1 MFAGLWLVSRSVK
14 TSGRR
19 DGIFLLLSALTFAAW
34 MLPRHKL
41 FDISLSLI
49 LMAVLTFLIANPT
62 GKRHFVTGLCTGL
75 AAFFG
80 RNHGMYAVVGGLGVM
95 VWLNIRQSGRPGLV
109 KGLKLWA
116 AGILVGFSPT
126 LLMLLF
132 VPGFGSAF
140 GESILYTFSLK
151 GFNLPLP
158 VPWPWRIGFASL
170 PVGAAIRG
178 WLIGMFL
185 IGIVV
190 FGVLSLAW
198 ALLQRFRNKPVTP
211 ALAAVAFLSLPYAH
225 YAYSRADVGHLAH
238 GIFPLLVGCLA
249 LLAVMPAKV
258 KWPLATLFCTA
269 SIWTVYV
276 FHPGVQYTKQ
286 WVEVTVSNNK
296 LKVDPETA
304 NNIALLRTLADR
316 YAPHGQSFLVVPF
329 WVGAYP
335 LLERRSPLYDIY
347 PILPR
352 LAAFEQEEIERI
364 KAADPKFA
372 LVEESPLDGRE
383 DLRFRNTHPLTYQY
397 IQANFE
403 PISGS
408 PNPAIN
414 LYQAKAAGR

>member
-1 MFAGLWLVSRSVK
+1 M
-14 TSGRR
+14 
-19 DGIFLLLSALTFAAW
+19 
-34 MLPRHKL
+34 
-41 FDISLSLI
+41 
-49 LMAVLTFLIANPT
+49 
-62 GKRHFVTGLCTGL
+62 
-75 AAFFG
+75 
-80 RNHGMYAVVGGLGVM
+80 
-95 VWLNIRQSGRPGLV
+95 
-109 KGLKLWA
+109 
-116 AGILVGFSPT
+116 
-126 LLMLLF
+126 
-132 VPGFGSAF
+132 
-140 GESILYTFSLK
+140 
-151 GFNLPLP
+151 
-158 VPWPWRIGFASL
+158 
-170 PVGAAIRG
+170 
-178 WLIGMFL
+178 
-185 IGIVV
+185 
-190 FGVLSLAW
+190 
-198 ALLQRFRNKPVTP
+198 
-211 ALAAVAFLSLPYAH
+211 AAVAFLSLPYAH